1 MSRYHTSREGQT
13 IAYGF
18 DHACGYFYQVFD
30 AEDEL
35 IREEDSFFNNLTG
48 PRLAETLCGGEDPL
62 IAVLS
67 NTADPP
73 PGVARAHL
81 DAMMLDLSF

>member
-1 MSRYHTSREGQT
+1 MSRYQTSRKGQT

-18 DHACGYFYQVFD
+18 DHMCGYFYQLFD

-35 IREEDSFFNNLTG
+35 LEESDSLFDNLTG
-48 PRLAETLCGGEDPL
+48 PRLAETLCGGEDAL

-73 PGVARAHL
+73 SGVDREHL
-81 DAMMLDLSF
+81 DAMMLDISF